1 MDDVDLEVTPQPEP
15 EPAPKPK
22 RGSKAQPAGKKISAR
37 TQAARDAALK
47 KLADRDR

>member
-1 MDDVDLEVTPQPEP
+1 MDEVDLEVTPEP
-15 EPAPKPK
+15 ETTPKPK